1 MFPGAEVVV
10 ESTVFRALLIQKK
23 SVNFIYHLDSPGRV
37 LKTGRAVAVE
47 ISKKIAQIP
56 IGKLS
61 HDSSKV
67 KNW

>member
-1 MFPGAEVVV
+1 MDFPGAEVV
-10 ESTVFRALLIQKK
+10 ESTVFRAQNFTKK
-23 SVNFIYHLDSPGRV
+23 GVNFIYHLDSPGRV
-37 LKTGRAVAVE
+37 LKTGRAVAVK

-67 KNW
+67 